1 MILVKPSF
9 VVESMPNREAGIS
22 LLEAAA
28 RICYLS
34 TPEEEMKDVEAFL
47 KKKILDSGHHSVIEH
62 ISASVR
68 FICNRG
74 VTHEKVRH
82 RIASYSQEST
92 RYCNY
97 SKEKFGNEI
106 KVIDPF
112 FFDKEEEREVV
123 HLPFPYKTPS
133 GNLKLEEED
142 STEFMNKFDGWH
154 SAILMAEWHY
164 MKLIEMGAKPQEAR
178 DVLPNATKTEILMT
192 ANIREWRH
200 FFRLRTSKKAHPQM
214 REVAIPLFEVFKERL
229 PLLFEDFDTDWGEK
243 TPGNSDWSLDGSND
257 FLGGEVQV

>member
-9 VVESMPNREAGIS
+9 VIESMPDREAGIR
-22 LLEAAA
+22 LLEKAA
-28 RICYLS
+28 RLCYQS

-47 KKKILDSGHHSVIEH
+47 RKRVMESGHHSVIEH
-62 ISASVR
+62 ISATVR
-68 FICNRG
+68 FVCNRG

-112 FFDKEEEREVV
+112 FFDKEEE
-123 HLPFPYKTPS
+123 
-133 GNLKLEEED
+133 KLSCVKVPCIDVAYED
-142 STEFMNKFDGWH
+142 GVRISEHGVKAMNKFDVWY
-154 SAILMAEWHY
+154 SAMLFAEWHY

-178 DVLPNATKTEILMT
+178 DVLPNALKTEIIMT

-200 FFRLRTSKKAHPQM
+200 FFKLRTAKAGHPQM
-214 REVAIPLFEVFKERL
+214 REVAIPLFEAFKERL

-243 TPGNSDWSLDGSND
+243 TPGNSDWSLEGSND